1 MVLFFN
7 DVIRMLMQEATQP
20 FENSISTRAW
30 LIWGLAAAFF
40 FCDYFARVSIG
51 VMVTDLLQ
59 EFSMTSTRLGALSTY
74 FYIPYVAMQIPV
86 GVLVDRY
93 GVRAMLISMSILT
106 GFACSLFGLADKIW
120 VLELAR
126 FLLGFGAAFAFVSAL
141 KLAAEWFPS
150 SWLGF
155 LAGLTQALGMI
166 GAAVGGYPVAA
177 SIAAI
182 GWRYTMHVMAVIFV
196 ILCGLITYYVYDKKF
211 TDDDQYDTNALTHM
225 LQSLYI
231 VLKNPQSWINAL
243 YAGFLFAPTGA
254 LAEFWGPTYLEQ
266 VQHMNPNMAAWA
278 NSMIFIGWGFGGP
291 IMGWLSDALLKRKPV
306 MIMSALTG
314 LIIMTAILYLPNL
327 PNSVI
332 LLLLF
337 LFGVS
342 NNGVAIA
349 YAVASEINPRQISGA
364 SMAFANMMSV
374 IIGTL
379 LLPIIGW
386 LIDLQHGQVIV
397 DGHVTFVASAFQSTM
412 LVLPICLLVSFVLM
426 IFLKET
432 HCRPFAKSTL

>member
-1 MVLFFN
+1 
-7 DVIRMLMQEATQP
+7 MQIAARTQS
-20 FENSISTRAW
+20 NSISARAW

-51 VMVTDLLQ
+51 VMVTDLMQ
-59 EFSMTSTRLGALSTY
+59 EFNMSSTRLGVLSTY

-86 GVLVDRY
+86 GMLVDRY

-106 GFACSLFGLADKIW
+106 GMACSLFGLAHQTW
-120 VLELAR
+120 VLEVAR

-166 GAAVGGYPVAA
+166 GAAVGGYPVAK
-177 SIAAI
+177 SIATF
-182 GWRYTMHVMAVIFV
+182 GWRHSMHIMAFV
-196 ILCGLITYYVYDKKF
+196 FLILCALISYFVYDKSF
-211 TDDDQYDTNALTHM
+211 TDDDHYEEHALKQM
-225 LQSLYI
+225 LGNLWV

-254 LAEFWGPTYLEQ
+254 LAEFWGPTYLEY

-278 NSMIFIGWGFGGP
+278 NSMIFIGWGVGGP
-291 IMGWLSDALLKRKPV
+291 LMGWLSDAMLKRKPV
-306 MIMSALTG
+306 MLISALSG
-314 LIIMTAILYLPNL
+314 LIIMTMVLYMPNL
-327 PNSVI
+327 PNAVL

-349 YAVASEINPRQISGA
+349 YAVASEINPRRISGA

-374 IIGTL
+374 IVGTL
-379 LLPIIGW
+379 LLPLIGW
-386 LIDLQHGQVIV
+386 LLDLQHGRLIV
-397 DGHVTFVASAFQSTM
+397 DGHVTFIAGAFQSTM
-412 LVLPICLLVSFVLM
+412 LLLPLCLA
-426 IFLKET
+426 IAFLLTFFLRET
-432 HCRPFAKSTL
+432 NCLAFEHGK